1 MIISLH
7 TTEIQRK
14 GHFKEK
20 QTLHVYIQNGP
31 KAKTKDYC

>member
-14 GHFKEK
+14 RNFEENKA
-20 QTLHVYIQNGP
+20 LHVYIQNGP
-31 KAKTKDYC
+31 KAKAKDHC